1 MNHWPNS
8 KTLNDN
14 TYREKQEKIFVTL
27 KLGKHFLGQKWGQ
40 ETKKKMNLI
49 KIKNFWSLKNTDK
62 PQAERNVCKLLILH
76 RTLVLNKELS
86 KSKRKQQCNCFKGQ
100 NNNNNKKQPKTKT
113 QNVCCCSPP
122 GFSVHGISQARIL
135 EWVAIFFSRGS
146 PWSRNPTHL
155 PCIAGRFFA
164 AEPPGKLSNI
174 ADGWQTTGS
183 LWEGKGQPPEAKRQ
197 RISWLFSG

>member
-113 QNVCCCSPP
+113 QNVCFCSPP

-135 EWVAIFFSRGS
+135 EWVAMCFSKGS
-146 PWSRNPTHL
+146 SWSRRWTHISYVS
-155 PCIAGRFFA
+155 CIC
-164 AEPPGKLSNI
+164 
-174 ADGWQTTGS
+174 
-183 LWEGKGQPPEAKRQ
+183 RQ
-197 RISWLFSG
+197 VL